1 MCFAPKIPKVE
12 LPPPPPPPA
21 PLPQETISKVSFAPK
36 GKAPKLRGSP
46 SGGLTIT
53 PPMVVPTKPAD
64 VTEMK

>member
-21 PLPQETISKVSFAPK
+21 PLPQEAISKVSFAPK

-46 SGGLTIT
+46 NASLTIT
-53 PPMVVPTKPAD
+53 PPMVVPTKPTNVGMD
-64 VTEMK
+64 